1 MLYRHIQEIETLK
14 QMTFVLC
21 VIHWTTETSRS
32 QYCVLFGNVFINCS
46 LHKSIV
52 LVLRR
57 DEVLVT
63 SDNHIRSRFLEVR
76 LLHWRLGY
84 LTVPG
89 LSGILRLACVA
100 SVSVWFR
107 SKEIPRKGTFGIDRA
122 RNETRAKKWKRA
134 TFLAVF
140 GSRSSFFSPKP
151 HRNVCYTGYSTVIW
165 IDYNL
170 GRSSSKSCLKIVF
183 LEF

>member
-1 MLYRHIQEIETLK
+1 MSFIEPKKLPVPNIVFCLGMFLAIALYTNL
-14 QMTFVLC
+14 
-21 VIHWTTETSRS
+21 
-32 QYCVLFGNVFINCS
+32 LFWFWR
-46 LHKSIV
+46 K
-52 LVLRR
+52 
-57 DEVLVT
+57 VLVT
-63 SDNHIRSRFLEVR
+63 SDYHIRSRFLEVR

-107 SKEIPRKGTFGIDRA
+107 SKEVPRKGTFGIDRA

-151 HRNVCYTGYSTVIW
+151 HRNACYTGYSTVIW